1 MRHLLR
7 ELRPDLCEVIRSCRT
22 NPDELAKRL
31 LKNFRE
37 SSARMFGKFEG
48 VLQMH
53 RFYPVD
59 TVEYL
64 T

>member
-1 MRHLLR
+1 MYAHVASSLFL
-7 ELRPDLCEVIRSCRT
+7 
-22 NPDELAKRL
+22 
-31 LKNFRE
+31 FRVM
-37 SSARMFGKFEG
+37 SLSNKVVSWCVDFSARMFGKFEG

-53 RFYPVD
+53 RFYSVD